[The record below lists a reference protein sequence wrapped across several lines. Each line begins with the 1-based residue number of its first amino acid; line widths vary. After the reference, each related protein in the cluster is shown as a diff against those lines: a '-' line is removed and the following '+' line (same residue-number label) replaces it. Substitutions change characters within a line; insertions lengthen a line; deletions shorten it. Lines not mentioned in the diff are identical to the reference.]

1 MLFVCWECVPASVEE
16 LSDSAQMFAAQTKQT
31 FDFLNSASTWQ
42 PANLADILHAD
53 FLALP
58 LQAHKIGGRDE
69 VERIPTQRTLELP
82 VKGFLSVPVMNATDV
97 IEFHNE

>member
-1 MLFVCWECVPASVEE
+1 MLFVCWKCVPASVEE
-16 LSDSAQMFAAQTKQT
+16 LSDSAQMFVAQTKQT

-58 LQAHKIGGRDE
+58 LQAHE
-69 VERIPTQRTLELP
+69 VRGCDQMERIPSGTLPLAFAEVDSYTP
-82 VKGFLSVPVMNATDV
+82 
-97 IEFHNE
+97 ER